1 MAINNEKKSNRLLGG
16 RRFTSADLNTS
27 QEAFTEVLD
36 LGASEIYTQANLIP
50 SSGLP
55 FSGSSQSGTTFQV
68 NSNDVLKY
76 WYRFRLTKSNVDED
90 AWFFIS
96 PTGSASGVTPQLI
109 QTGQQTNFISPKYSI
124 ASLANANTEDTT
136 PGYGVRVYSSTGT
149 NSGSLDGDDV
159 ISGNDYQFDYKTG
172 VLQFD
177 TARSSNA
184 IVYMSVCQYV
194 GTTLATGLNIQGDIT
209 ANNFIVSSSV
219 TNITTQEI
227 SGSTRFGDSLDDTH
241 QFTGSVSISGSL
253 TPTADDIMDLGSATF
268 QWKDLHLDGT
278 ANIDTLSLSDGF
290 TYNGV
295 SLNTSGSGAATGLQ
309 VTGSNFEFRANNPD
323 NLFTLKN
330 SSDEI
335 SIQIDNKVIIL
346 GESTSTPTPQKG
358 GMYYS
363 SSVWYLGYENSPI

>member
-16 RRFTSADLNTS
+16 RRYTSADLNTS

-36 LGASEIYTQANLIP
+36 LRASEIYTQGHLIP
-50 SSGLP
+50 ESNLP
-55 FSGSSQSGTTFQV
+55 FSGSSQSGITYKV
-68 NSNDVLKY
+68 GGNDILKY

-109 QTGQQTNFISPKYSI
+109 QDGQQTNFISPKYSI

-136 PGYGVRVYSSTGT
+136 PGYGVRVYASTST
-149 NSGSLDGDDV
+149 NSGSLGGGDV

-177 TARSSNA
+177 SARSSNE
-184 IVYMSVCQYV
+184 IVYMSVYQYV
-194 GTTLATGLNIQGDIT
+194 GTTLATGLEVDGNIT
-209 ANNFIVSSSV
+209 ANQYIVSSSV
-219 TNITTQEI
+219 TYMTSSFS
-227 SGSTRFGDSLDDTH
+227 SGSTIFGDSVDDTH
-241 QFTGSVSISGSL
+241 QFTGSVSISGSIL
-253 TPTADDIMDLGSATF
+253 PTQDDLIDLGSSTF
-268 QWKDLHLDGT
+268 EWKDLHLDGT
-278 ANIDTLSLSDGF
+278 ANIDTLSLTDGF

-295 SLNTSGSGAATGLQ
+295 SFNTSGSGAATGLQ
-309 VTGSNFEFRANNPD
+309 VTGSNFQFRANNPD

-335 SIQIDNKVIIL
+335 AVQIDDKVIIL
-346 GESTSTPTPQKG
+346 GEPTSVPTAIKG

-363 SSVWYLGYENSPI
+363 SSAWFLGYENSPT

>member
-1 MAINNEKKSNRLLGG
+1 
-16 RRFTSADLNTS
+16 
-27 QEAFTEVLD
+27 
-36 LGASEIYTQANLIP
+36 
-50 SSGLP
+50 
-55 FSGSSQSGTTFQV
+55 
-68 NSNDVLKY
+68 
-76 WYRFRLTKSNVDED
+76 
-90 AWFFIS
+90 
-96 PTGSASGVTPQLI
+96 
-109 QTGQQTNFISPKYSI
+109 
-124 ASLANANTEDTT
+124 
-136 PGYGVRVYSSTGT
+136 
-149 NSGSLDGDDV
+149 
-159 ISGNDYQFDYKTG
+159 
-172 VLQFD
+172 
-177 TARSSNA
+177 
-184 IVYMSVCQYV
+184 MSVCQYV